1 MIKETFC
8 FYDMFLVFTI
18 TAAAAAAAATSTYS
32 TTTTTT
38 STSTTTVIAGIID
51 EDEKCYSF
59 SVKISPNV
67 YAI

>member
-1 MIKETFC
+1 
-8 FYDMFLVFTI
+8 MFLVFTI
-18 TAAAAAAAATSTYS
+18 TAAAAAAATSTYS
-32 TTTTTT
+32 TTTTTTT